1 MIMKQT
7 IADASCLILYEKIN
21 RLDILQEVFPELV
34 VTKEV
39 IEECGFRPNWLSV
52 KNFASLANYYDLA
65 AGLGKGEASSIAL
78 AMETDQSLLIIDEK
92 KGRRKARELNI
103 EIVGS
108 LGILLLAKK
117 LNVIESV
124 KQIVDLIDDTN
135 FRLSPLLRTKILK
148 EANE

>member
-1 MIMKQT
+1 M
-7 IADASCLILYEKIN
+7 ILYEKIN

-34 VTKEV
+34 ATQEV
-39 IEECGFRPNWLSV
+39 VEEYGFIPDWIKV
-52 KNFASLANYYDLA
+52 ENFASLARYSDLA
-65 AGLGKGEASSIAL
+65 IGLGKGEASSIAL
-78 AMETDQSLLIIDEK
+78 AMENNHSLLIIDEK
-92 KGRRKARELNI
+92 KGRRKARELDI

-117 LNVIESV
+117 LGVIESV
-124 KQIVDLIDDTN
+124 KQIVDLIGNTN

>member
-1 MIMKQT
+1 MIMKKA
-7 IADASCLILYEKIN
+7 IVDASCLILYEKIS

-34 VTKEV
+34 ATKEV
-39 IEECGFRPNWLSV
+39 VEECGFVPDWIKIENS
-52 KNFASLANYYDLA
+52 ASLAMYLDLA
-65 AGLGKGEASSIAL
+65 VGLGKGEASSIAL
-78 AMETDQSLLIIDEK
+78 AMETDHSLLIIDEK

-117 LNVIESV
+117 LDVIESV
-124 KQIVDLIDDTN
+124 KQIVGLIDNTN
-135 FRLSPLLRTKILK
+135 FRLSPLLRIKILK